1 LEEAGLILLFLRD
14 ILSRNSSREVMAPFL
29 ISSLLT
35 WVNDYGIGV
44 QISSKIKRNTYYPL
58 NDDDIILMLNL
69 KLENEEIDEYLD
81 NKMQRLL
88 LD

>member
-1 LEEAGLILLFLRD
+1 VGKRLWDRCTDLVKDKEEYIL
-14 ILSRNSSREVMAPFL
+14 
-29 ISSLLT
+29 
-35 WVNDYGIGV
+35 
-44 QISSKIKRNTYYPL
+44 PL